1 MTNFRSALKMFLWM
15 TVLTGCLYPFVITE
29 VVAVIM
35 PRKSTG
41 SLIHVGGKTVGSALI
56 AQKFT
61 SNKYFWPRPSAI
73 DYDPLHSGG
82 SNLGPTSAA
91 LKKAVDERRD
101 LILHVHGDII
111 PETIP
116 SELLYAS
123 GSGLDPHISPEAAFF
138 QIDRIVKARGM
149 HSGAGQR
156 MLQELINSM
165 VEERKYGFLG
175 ERYVNVLLLNIALD
189 ERVSHG

>member
-41 SLIHVGGKTVGSALI
+41 SLIRVQGKTVGSALI

-61 SNKYFWPRPSAI
+61 SNKYFWPRPSAVG
-73 DYDPLHSGG
+73 YDPLHSGG

-91 LKKAVDERRD
+91 LKKAVDERRN
-101 LILHVHGDII
+101 LILHVHGNII

-149 HSGAGQR
+149 HSEAGQK

-165 VEERKYGFLG
+165 VEERKYGFFG

-189 ERVSHG
+189 ERISHG